1 MNFPLVLASVCAVL
15 LLLLLCCY
23 LLLCGGGWS
32 RGLLSTITRPSSP
45 SSSVSRYRSQY
56 SSSVSHVSGPAQV
69 HSNNTV
75 NTLDLD

>member
-1 MNFPLVLASVCAVL
+1 MNFPLVLASVCAVKL

-56 SSSVSHVSGPAQV
+56 SSSVSHVSGPA
-69 HSNNTV
+69 HHNTV
-75 NTLDLD
+75 NKLYLD